1 MSRKSREITG
11 VKRRGQEAGVFFFFL
26 SLLSLPHSR
35 PPHFSV
41 PYLLVTLLT
50 QEWNSKYLGVWLK
63 LVGFAF

>member
-11 VKRRGQEAGVFFFFL
+11 VKRKGQEAVFFFL

-41 PYLLVTLLT
+41 PYHLVTLLT